1 MSPEA
6 HGLQFDDSA
15 SSASGGSTF
24 DLNTWRNAFQSINML
39 MGKKMYFL

>member
-1 MSPEA
+1 MSPDA

-24 DLNTWRNAFQSINML
+24 DLDNWRSTFGAINKL
-39 MGKKMYFL
+39 LGNRMYFL